1 MAAETEAQRITRL
14 TPVEE
19 ALARIE
25 ALVEPVEPRE
35 VALEAALSRVLAEHV
50 SAAGPL
56 PARAVAL
63 RDGWAVAA
71 GLTADAGSYAPAL
84 LDVAIRIDAGEPL
97 PEGADAVASLD
108 AVATRDGRAETY
120 APLAFG
126 EGVLPAAADGEPQ
139 RPLLRAG
146 RRLTAVE
153 AALLAAAG
161 IAKVR
166 VRAPRIHVVRARSG
180 PDPILCAAA
189 TLINRWVG
197 AAGATPV
204 EPLADDFATALN
216 DPSADALIAIGGTG
230 TGRNDASARTLAAV
244 GRVEVHGIALLPGET
259 AAFGSSGARPVLL
272 IPGRFDAAL
281 AVWLTL
287 GRALVRRLTGA
298 AQEHQGTTAVLA
310 RKVASPLGMT
320 ELVPMR
326 HGHAGAEPLASGY
339 WPLQAIAEGDGWIEV
354 PPGSEGYPA
363 GAEVVVRPW
372 P

>member
-1 MAAETEAQRITRL
+1 MPVPTRRHCW
-14 TPVEE
+14 TP
-19 ALARIE
+19 
-25 ALVEPVEPRE
+25 
-35 VALEAALSRVLAEHV
+35 
-50 SAAGPL
+50 
-56 PARAVAL
+56 
-63 RDGWAVAA
+63 
-71 GLTADAGSYAPAL
+71 
-84 LDVAIRIDAGEPL
+84 AIQIDAGEPL
-97 PEGADAVASLD
+97 PEWADAVAPLD
-108 AVATRDGRAETY
+108 AVATRDGRTEIF
-120 APLAFG
+120 APLASG
-126 EGVLPAAADGEPQ
+126 EGVLLAAADGEPQ

-153 AALLAAAG
+153 AALLAGAG

-166 VRAPRIHVVRARSG
+166 VREPRIHVVRARPG
-180 PDPILCAAA
+180 HDPILCAAA
-189 TLINRWVG
+189 TLINRLVA

-204 EPLADDFATALN
+204 EPLAGDFATALN
-216 DPSADALIAIGGTG
+216 EPSADALIAIGGTG
-230 TGRNDASARTLAAV
+230 AGRNDASARTLAAV
-244 GRVEVHGIALLPGET
+244 GRNDASARTLAAVGRIEVHGIALSPGET
-259 AAFGSSGARPVLL
+259 AAFGFVSARPVLL

-287 GRALVRRLTGA
+287 GRALVRRLTSA

-320 ELVPMR
+320 ELVPVR
-326 HGHAGAEPLASGY
+326 LREGKAEPLASGY